1 MVLFREL
8 DHYFSEPVVARRAL
22 FVARAARE
30 EIGDIDS
37 AASRERLSREKQ
49 ASRDPFNLRPNHNP
63 DTMATED
70 AWTSIQLLKLLL
82 LYREKTASPPHLFTL
97 HQLVEHQVN
106 SGGECCVLLL
116 LRSSSQPF
124 PALASKYPVVMLPA
138 RCLLGK
144 TYHATRRRR
153 RLAQSR
159 VDPSS
164 DRQRVPCCRWFGHV
178 AGLSPWRWQ
187 GWFTLQPSAQAWIAS
202 LSPV

>member
-49 ASRDPFNLRPNHNP
+49 ASRDPFNLGPNHNP

-70 AWTSIQLLKLLL
+70 AWTSTQLLKLLL
-82 LYREKTASPPHLFTL
+82 LYREKIASPPHLFTL

-106 SGGECCVLLL
+106 SGGRMLCVIVA
-116 LRSSSQPF
+116 SFMISAF
-124 PALASKYPVVMLPA
+124 PCTCLQISCSHVASKVLA
-138 RCLLGK
+138 RENVPCHP
-144 TYHATRRRR
+144 TEEATR
-153 RLAQSR
+153 SK
-159 VDPSS
+159 SS
-164 DRQRVPCCRWFGHV
+164 
-178 AGLSPWRWQ
+178 
-187 GWFTLQPSAQAWIAS
+187 
-202 LSPV
+202 